1 MIQTKIIDLLFASG
15 TLVLLLGSFL
25 GMYTPQMQHLAQ
37 LHTQAHTLQQHLET
51 GAQLSLGL
59 NHMHAE
65 IAAIQRRL
73 ADFDQ
78 QLPREAQ
85 LDSFLRQIDQ
95 AASQTD
101 FKITMIKPGSIQ
113 HEELYSQIAMTI
125 MAESRFPEFYG
136 FLAALA
142 AMPRLTKIADL
153 LVVRKTNSNI
163 CDITLTLFIYTAKAT
178 SAA

>member
-1 MIQTKIIDLLFASG
+1 MIQTKIIDFIFASG
-15 TLVLLLGSFL
+15 ILVLLLGSFL
-25 GMYTPQMQHLAQ
+25 GIYTPQMQHLTQ
-37 LHTQAHTLQQHLET
+37 LHTQEQTLQQQLET
-51 GAQLSLGL
+51 GTQLSLGL
-59 NHMHAE
+59 NHMQAE

-73 ADFDQ
+73 AAFDQ

-95 AASQTD
+95 AASEAS

-125 MAESRFPEFYG
+125 TAESRFPEFYG
-136 FLAALA
+136 FLAALSK
-142 AMPRLTKIADL
+142 MPRLTKIADL
-153 LVVRKTNSNI
+153 LVVRKTNSNL

-178 SAA
+178 GAA